1 MGTWNESIYGNDSA
15 MDFIEDIRIL
25 SETAYSVLDIDRMLN
40 LVTEDTEERL
50 VLADFEMEMF
60 NKVLNLKETL
70 NAIEDA
76 KLHIRE
82 WNKECRAKRLR
93 VLSDFKKRVLA
104 SQNNEIKE
112 VGYIEQGK
120 KIEAFLN
127 EKASFDIFNPI
138 VLSEVF
144 QKYSN
149 AK

>member
-1 MGTWNESIYGNDSA
+1 MGAWNESIYGNDSA
-15 MDFIEDIRIL
+15 MDFIEDIRKL

-60 NKVLNLKETL
+60 NKVINLEETL

-76 KLHIRE
+76 KLHIGE
-82 WNKECRAKRLR
+82 WNEECKLKRLR
-93 VLSDFKKRVLA
+93 VLSDFKKKVLD

-112 VGYIEQGK
+112 VGYFEQDE

-127 EKASFDIFNPI
+127 EKGSCDIFNPM
-138 VLSEVF
+138 VLSEIF
-144 QKYSN
+144 QEDSN
-149 AK
+149 TK